1 MKKLESTWYNMAI
14 VLTVISVVAGAA
26 LAYVN
31 ELTKGPISEIQQ
43 RNEAEAI
50 KAVLCDD
57 NAVITDT
64 VSNGNV
70 VVYMTE
76 NGAAVKT
83 TDPLNG
89 SFGGGLTIMVG
100 LNKDFQVL
108 GYTVLLSNETPG
120 LGAKADEWFQKG
132 GKGEIVGRTA
142 GQLATT
148 KDNGDIDAIT
158 ASTITTRSFLRA
170 VNNAYAEYAKVVN
183 PHAEA
188 DVHTSATAKD
198 MN

>member
-31 ELTKGPISEIQQ
+31 ELTKGPIAEIQQ
-43 RNEAEAI
+43 RNEAQAI
-50 KAVLCDD
+50 KTVLCDE

-64 VSNGNV
+64 VSNGDV
-70 VVYMTE
+70 VLYLTD

-170 VNNAYAEYAKVVN
+170 VNNAYAEYAKVIN

>member
-14 VLTVISVVAGAA
+14 VLTLISVVAGAA

-31 ELTKGPISEIQQ
+31 ELTKGPIVEIQQ
-43 RNEAEAI
+43 RNEAQAI

-57 NAVITDT
+57 SAVITDT
-64 VSNGNV
+64 VTNGDV
-70 VVYMTE
+70 VVYLTE

-100 LNKDFQVL
+100 LNKEFQIL

-132 GKGEIVGRTA
+132 GKGEIIGKQA

-170 VNNAYAEYAKVVN
+170 VNKAYAEYFKVVN

>member
-1 MKKLESTWYNMAI
+1 MKKIESTWYNMAI
-14 VLTVISVVAGAA
+14 VLTLISVIAGAA

-31 ELTKGPISEIQQ
+31 ELTKGPIAEIQQ
-43 RNEAEAI
+43 RNEAQAI
-50 KAVLCDD
+50 KTVLCDD

-64 VSNGNV
+64 ITNGDV

-100 LNKDFQVL
+100 LDRKFQVL

-120 LGAKADEWFQKG
+120 LGAKAGEWFQKG
-132 GKGEIVGRTA
+132 GRGEIIGKKA

-148 KDNGDIDAIT
+148 KDNGEIDAIT
-158 ASTITTRSFLRA
+158 ASTITSRAFLRA
-170 VNNAYAEYAKVVN
+170 VNNAYAEYSKALD
-183 PHAEA
+183 EGDGT
-188 DVHTSATAKD
+188 DVHTVATAIK
-198 MN
+198 MK

>member
-1 MKKLESTWYNMAI
+1 
-14 VLTVISVVAGAA
+14 
-26 LAYVN
+26 
-31 ELTKGPISEIQQ
+31 
-43 RNEAEAI
+43 
-50 KAVLCDD
+50 
-57 NAVITDT
+57 
-64 VSNGNV
+64 
-70 VVYMTE
+70 
-76 NGAAVKT
+76 
-83 TDPLNG
+83 
-89 SFGGGLTIMVG
+89 MVG
-100 LNKDFQVL
+100 LSKDFQVL

-132 GKGEIVGRTA
+132 GKGEIVGKTA

-148 KDNGDIDAIT
+148 KDNGEIDAIT

>member
-1 MKKLESTWYNMAI
+1 MCIRDS
-14 VLTVISVVAGAA
+14 
-26 LAYVN
+26 
-31 ELTKGPISEIQQ
+31 
-43 RNEAEAI
+43 
-50 KAVLCDD
+50 
-57 NAVITDT
+57 
-64 VSNGNV
+64 
-70 VVYMTE
+70 
-76 NGAAVKT
+76 
-83 TDPLNG
+83 
-89 SFGGGLTIMVG
+89 IMVG
-100 LNKDFQVL
+100 LSKDFQVL

-132 GKGEIVGRTA
+132 GKGEIVGKTA

-148 KDNGDIDAIT
+148 KDNGEIDAIT

-188 DVHTSATAKD
+188 EVHTSATAKD

>member
-31 ELTKGPISEIQQ
+31 ELTKGPIAEIQQ
-43 RNEAEAI
+43 RNEAQAI
-50 KAVLCDD
+50 KTVLCDD

-64 VSNGNV
+64 ICNGEV
-70 VVYMTE
+70 VVYLTD

-100 LNKDFQVL
+100 LNKEFQVL
-108 GYTVLLSNETPG
+108 GYTVLLSSETPG

-132 GKGEIVGRTA
+132 GKGEIVGKKA

-148 KDNGDIDAIT
+148 KDNGDVDAIT

-183 PHAEA
+183 PNAEA

>member
-1 MKKLESTWYNMAI
+1 MKKLQSTWYNMAI

-31 ELTKGPISEIQQ
+31 ELTKGPIAEIQQ
-43 RNEAEAI
+43 RNEAQAI
-50 KAVLCDD
+50 KVVLCDD

-64 VSNGNV
+64 VTNGDV
-70 VVYMTE
+70 VVYVAE

-100 LNKDFQVL
+100 LSKDFQVL

-132 GKGEIVGRTA
+132 GKGEIVGKIA

-148 KDNGDIDAIT
+148 KDNGEIDAIT

-188 DVHTSATAKD
+188 EVHTSATAKD

>member
-31 ELTKGPISEIQQ
+31 ELTKGPIAEIQQ
-43 RNEAEAI
+43 RNEAQAI
-50 KAVLCDD
+50 KTVLCDE

-64 VSNGNV
+64 VSNGDV
-70 VVYMTE
+70 VLYLTD

-100 LNKDFQVL
+100 LSKDFQVL

>member
-1 MKKLESTWYNMAI
+1 MKKLQSTWYNMAI

-31 ELTKGPISEIQQ
+31 ELTKGPIAEIQQ
-43 RNEAEAI
+43 RNEAQAI

-64 VSNGNV
+64 VTNGDV
-70 VVYMTE
+70 VVYVAE

-100 LNKDFQVL
+100 LSKDFQVL

-132 GKGEIVGRTA
+132 GKGEIVGKTA

-148 KDNGDIDAIT
+148 KDNGEIDAIT

-170 VNNAYAEYAKVVN
+170 VNNAYAEYAKVVS

>member
-31 ELTKGPISEIQQ
+31 ELTKGPIAEIQQ
-43 RNEAEAI
+43 RNEAQAI
-50 KAVLCDD
+50 KTVLCDE

-64 VSNGNV
+64 ISNGDV
-70 VVYMTE
+70 VLYLTD

-100 LNKDFQVL
+100 LSRDFQVL

-132 GKGEIVGRTA
+132 GKGDIVGRTA

-170 VNNAYAEYAKVVN
+170 VNNAYAEYAKVIN

>member
-1 MKKLESTWYNMAI
+1 MKKLESTWYNMVI

-31 ELTKGPISEIQQ
+31 ELTKGPIAKIQQ
-43 RNEAEAI
+43 RNEAQAI
-50 KAVLCDD
+50 KTVLCDE

-64 VSNGNV
+64 VSNGDV
-70 VVYMTE
+70 VLYLTDK
-76 NGAAVKT
+76 GAAVKT

>member
-14 VLTVISVVAGAA
+14 VLTVTSVVAGAA

-64 VSNGNV
+64 VSNGDV

>member
-1 MKKLESTWYNMAI
+1 MKKLQSTWYNMAI

-31 ELTKGPISEIQQ
+31 ELTKGPIAEIQQ
-43 RNEAEAI
+43 RNEAQAI

-64 VSNGNV
+64 VTNGDV
-70 VVYMTE
+70 VVYVAE

-100 LNKDFQVL
+100 LSKDFLVL

-132 GKGEIVGRTA
+132 GKGEIVGKTA

-148 KDNGDIDAIT
+148 KDNGEIDAIT

-188 DVHTSATAKD
+188 DVHTSATEKD

>member
-14 VLTVISVVAGAA
+14 VLTLISVVAGAA

-43 RNEAEAI
+43 RNEAQAI

-64 VSNGNV
+64 IVNGDV
-70 VVYMTE
+70 VLYLAE

-100 LNKDFQVL
+100 LNKDFQVM
-108 GYTVLLSNETPG
+108 GYTVLVSNETPG

-132 GKGEIVGRTA
+132 GKGDIIDRKA
-142 GQLATT
+142 GQFATT

-170 VNNAYAEYAKVVN
+170 VNNAYAEYAKIATSC
-183 PHAEA
+183 AEV
-188 DVHTSATAKD
+188 DVHTSATAKN

>member
-31 ELTKGPISEIQQ
+31 ELTKGPISEIHQ
-43 RNEAEAI
+43 RNEAQAI
-50 KAVLCDD
+50 KAVLCDE
-57 NAVITDT
+57 NAVIIDT
-64 VSNGNV
+64 IANGDV
-70 VVYMTE
+70 VLYLAE

-100 LNKDFQVL
+100 LNKDFQVM
-108 GYTVLLSNETPG
+108 GYTVLVSNETPG

-132 GKGEIVGRTA
+132 GKGEIIGRKA
-142 GQLATT
+142 GQFATT

-170 VNNAYAEYAKVVN
+170 VNKAYEVYAKVATPCADV
-183 PHAEA
+183 
-188 DVHTSATAKD
+188 DVHTSATAIN

>member
-1 MKKLESTWYNMAI
+1 MKKLQSTWYNMAI
-14 VLTVISVVAGAA
+14 VLTVISVLAGAA

-31 ELTKGPISEIQQ
+31 ELTRGAIAEIQQ
-43 RNEAEAI
+43 RNEAQAI

-64 VSNGNV
+64 VTNGDV
-70 VVYMTE
+70 VVYVAE

-100 LNKDFQVL
+100 LSKDFQVL

-132 GKGEIVGRTA
+132 GKGEIVGKTA

-148 KDNGDIDAIT
+148 KDNGEIDAIT

>member
-31 ELTKGPISEIQQ
+31 ELTKGPIAEIQQ
-43 RNEAEAI
+43 RNEAQAI
-50 KAVLCDD
+50 KTVLCDE

-64 VSNGNV
+64 VSNGDV
-70 VVYMTE
+70 VLYLTD

-170 VNNAYAEYAKVVN
+170 VNNAYAAYAKVVN

>member
-31 ELTKGPISEIQQ
+31 ELTKGPIAEIQQ
-43 RNEAEAI
+43 RNEAQAI
-50 KAVLCDD
+50 KTVLCDE

-64 VSNGNV
+64 VSNGDV
-70 VVYMTE
+70 VLYLTDK
-76 NGAAVKT
+76 GAAVKT

-170 VNNAYAEYAKVVN
+170 VNNAYAEYAKVIN

>member
-1 MKKLESTWYNMAI
+1 MKKLQSTWYNMAI

-31 ELTKGPISEIQQ
+31 ELTKGPIAEIQQ
-43 RNEAEAI
+43 RNEAQAI

-64 VSNGNV
+64 VANGDV
-70 VVYMTE
+70 VVYVAE

-100 LNKDFQVL
+100 LSKDFLVL

-132 GKGEIVGRTA
+132 GKGEIVGKTA

-148 KDNGDIDAIT
+148 KDNGEIDAIT

>member
-1 MKKLESTWYNMAI
+1 MKKLESTWYNMVI

-31 ELTKGPISEIQQ
+31 ELTKGPIAEIQQ
-43 RNEAEAI
+43 RNEAQAI
-50 KAVLCDD
+50 KTVLCDE

-64 VSNGNV
+64 ISNGDV
-70 VVYMTE
+70 VLYLTD

>member
-1 MKKLESTWYNMAI
+1 MKKLQSTWYNMAI

-31 ELTKGPISEIQQ
+31 ELTKGPIAEIQQ
-43 RNEAEAI
+43 RNEAQAI

-57 NAVITDT
+57 NAVI
-64 VSNGNV
+64 
-70 VVYMTE
+70 

-100 LNKDFQVL
+100 LSKDFQVL

-132 GKGEIVGRTA
+132 GKGEIVGKTA

-148 KDNGDIDAIT
+148 KDNGEIDAIT

>member
-64 VSNGNV
+64 ISNGDV
-70 VVYMTE
+70 VLYLTD

>member
-1 MKKLESTWYNMAI
+1 MLELPRAPAAHIGSAPIVSAGGMTGANKLSSSSQGEELGKARSFDSYLVEA
-14 VLTVISVVAGAA
+14 VA
-26 LAYVN
+26 
-31 ELTKGPISEIQQ
+31 
-43 RNEAEAI
+43 
-50 KAVLCDD
+50 
-57 NAVITDT
+57 
-64 VSNGNV
+64 
-70 VVYMTE
+70 
-76 NGAAVKT
+76 
-83 TDPLNG
+83 
-89 SFGGGLTIMVG
+89 
-100 LNKDFQVL
+100 
-108 GYTVLLSNETPG
+108 PG

-132 GKGEIVGRTA
+132 SKGEIVGKTA

-148 KDNGDIDAIT
+148 KDNGEIDAIT

>member
-1 MKKLESTWYNMAI
+1 MKKIESTWYNMAI
-14 VLTVISVVAGAA
+14 VLTLISVIAGAA

-31 ELTKGPISEIQQ
+31 ELTKGPIAEIQQ
-43 RNEAEAI
+43 RNEAQAI
-50 KAVLCDD
+50 KTVLCDD

-64 VSNGNV
+64 ITDGDAVL
-70 VVYMTE
+70 YLTE

-100 LNKDFQVL
+100 LDRDFQVL

-120 LGAKADEWFQKG
+120 LGAKAGEWFQKDG
-132 GKGEIVGRTA
+132 RGEIVGKKA

-158 ASTITTRSFLRA
+158 ASTITSRSFLRA
-170 VNNAYAEYAKVVN
+170 VNNAYAVYSKAL
-183 PHAEA
+183 AQGDGT
-188 DVHTSATAKD
+188 DVHTVATAKKLD
-198 MN
+198 

>member
-14 VLTVISVVAGAA
+14 VLTLISVVAGAA

-43 RNEAEAI
+43 RNEAQAI

-64 VSNGNV
+64 IVNGDV
-70 VVYMTE
+70 VLYLAE

-83 TDPLNG
+83 KDPQNG
-89 SFGGGLTIMVG
+89 SFGGGLTVMVG
-100 LNKDFQVL
+100 LNKDFQVT
-108 GYTVLLSNETPG
+108 GYTVLVSNETPG

-132 GKGEIVGRTA
+132 GKGDIIGRKA
-142 GQLATT
+142 GQFATT

-170 VNNAYAEYAKVVN
+170 VNNAYAEYAKIATSC
-183 PHAEA
+183 AEV
-188 DVHTSATAKD
+188 DVHTSATAKN

>member
-31 ELTKGPISEIQQ
+31 ELTKGPIAEIQQ
-43 RNEAEAI
+43 RNEAQAI
-50 KAVLCDD
+50 KTVLCDE

-64 VSNGNV
+64 VSNGDV
-70 VVYMTE
+70 VLYLTDK
-76 NGAAVKT
+76 GAAVKT

>member
-1 MKKLESTWYNMAI
+1 MKKLQSTWYNMAI

-31 ELTKGPISEIQQ
+31 ELTKGPIAEIQQ
-43 RNEAEAI
+43 RNEAQAI

-57 NAVITDT
+57 NAVITDIVT
-64 VSNGNV
+64 NGDV
-70 VVYMTE
+70 VVYVAE

-100 LNKDFQVL
+100 LSKDFQVL

-132 GKGEIVGRTA
+132 GKGEIVGKTA

-148 KDNGDIDAIT
+148 KDNGEIDAIT

>member
-1 MKKLESTWYNMAI
+1 MKKLESTWYNMVI

-31 ELTKGPISEIQQ
+31 ELTKGPIAEIQQ
-43 RNEAEAI
+43 RNEAQAI
-50 KAVLCDD
+50 KTVLCDE

-64 VSNGNV
+64 VSNGDV
-70 VVYMTE
+70 VLYLTDK
-76 NGAAVKT
+76 GAAVKT

>member
-14 VLTVISVVAGAA
+14 VLTLISVVAGAA

-43 RNEAEAI
+43 RNEAQAI

-64 VSNGNV
+64 IVNGDV
-70 VVYMTE
+70 VLYLAE

-83 TDPLNG
+83 KDPLNG

-100 LNKDFQVL
+100 LNKDFQVM
-108 GYTVLLSNETPG
+108 GYTVLVSNETPG

-132 GKGEIVGRTA
+132 GKGDIIDRKA
-142 GQLATT
+142 GQFATT

-170 VNNAYAEYAKVVN
+170 VNNAYAEYAKIATSC
-183 PHAEA
+183 AEV
-188 DVHTSATAKD
+188 DVHTSATAKN